1 MCSSKGGNV
10 GVVQLRLKEEFCIYP
25 GEDLIST
32 EDGVMFK
39 TAVTLTLF
47 SRCNDCTLNS
57 D

>member
-39 TAVTLTLF
+39 TALTLF
-47 SRCNDCTLNS
+47 SRCNDRTLDS